1 MPPAAIA
8 ISSPSIAL
16 RPPSPLRIASTKMK
30 VVSTA
35 WVPAMTRLQEA
46 PSARWDTHTTM
57 ASTPQMNHVPRCG
70 RVVPRRMSRT

>member
-8 ISSPSIAL
+8 IRAPSVAL
-16 RPPSPLRIASTKMK
+16 RPPSPLRMASAKTKL
-30 VVSTA
+30 VITA
-35 WVPAMTRLQEA
+35 WVPAMTRLHEA

-57 ASTPQMNHVPRCG
+57 ARIPQMNHVQRCG